1 MSVLFVLLLTGCDAV
16 EGFLGNPQSRI
27 VDAERALAGGDLTA
41 AVAGYRAALAIA
53 PNDVQATSGLAW
65 LELMR
70 GNATAADAM
79 LAALPPGEHSGDVE
93 LRRALVALQAGD
105 LDGVKAHGLA
115 SGKAAGRLFAGEV
128 ELADGNRDAARA
140 NFEVARDAP
149 GAVGEL
155 AGQYLAVLADPDP
168 KVVGLAETQALWALG
183 RRATAV
189 RSVEELV
196 KAYADAHEDGA
207 EQILIWA
214 GRAAAMGEVGVAD
227 RLLDGITVPPA
238 GQSWRVGATRA
249 IARCAAG
256 DVAGCQAGLQSV
268 RTTAPPD
275 GYADATV
282 TAAVA
287 LSGTDAG
294 AARALVAGIRTDAA
308 ARLLAELGDRTAA
321 LGFAVDPV
329 LKGNL

>member
-1 MSVLFVLLLTGCDAV
+1 MSVLLLLLIGCDAV
-16 EGFLGNPQSRI
+16 KGLLGDPGSQI
-27 VDAERALAGGDLTA
+27 QEAE
-41 AVAGYRAALAIA
+41 AALAA
-53 PNDVQATSGLAW
+53 GDLSAASAGYQEALRVSPGDVDATSGLAW

-70 GNATAADAM
+70 GNAAAADAM
-79 LAALPPGEHSGDVE
+79 LAALPPGPRTGEVE
-93 LRRALVALQAGD
+93 VRRALVALQVGD

-115 SGKAAGRLFAGEV
+115 SGLPAGRLFAAEV

-140 NFEVARDAP
+140 SFEIARDAP
-149 GAVGEL
+149 GSVGEL
-155 AGQYLAVLADPDP
+155 AALYLRVLADPDP

-183 RRATAV
+183 RRQTAV

-196 KAYADAHEDGA
+196 KAYADTHEDGA
-207 EQILIWA
+207 EQVLIWA
-214 GRAAAMGEVGVAD
+214 GRAAAMGEVATAE
-227 RLLDGITVPPA
+227 RLLDVIVVPPP
-238 GQSWRVGATRA
+238 GQAWRVGATRA

-256 DVAGCQAGLQSV
+256 DVSGCQAGLQAV
-268 RTTAPPD
+268 QTTAPPD
-275 GYADATV
+275 GYADAAV

-308 ARLLAELGDRTAA
+308 ARLLAQLGDRSTA
-321 LGFAVDPV
+321 LGFATDPV